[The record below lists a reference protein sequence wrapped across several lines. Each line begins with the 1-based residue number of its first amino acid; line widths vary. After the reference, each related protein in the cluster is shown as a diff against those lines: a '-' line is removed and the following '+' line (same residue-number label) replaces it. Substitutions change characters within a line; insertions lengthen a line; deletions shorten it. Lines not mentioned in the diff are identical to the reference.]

1 MAAAHVHKAAWLRAI
16 GALIVVIASTGCA
29 AVGDDSA
36 GDEPAVAI
44 TGVGSY
50 PRLLMFTEDF
60 GVQLTAVT
68 GQLQSDPR
76 TGCLVLES
84 GAERGVE
91 ERGVMV
97 WPLGSE
103 PVVVRGTPGARVPDA
118 GTFLEGDQLRVYGWI
133 GPSPPEDSRP
143 HAVVD
148 CLRED
153 LALAYAFAVE
163 RVDRG

>member
-1 MAAAHVHKAAWLRAI
+1 MAAAFVHKAARLRVT
-16 GALIVVIASTGCA
+16 GALIVVIATTGCA

-36 GDEPAVAI
+36 GDEPAVPI
-44 TGVGSY
+44 TAVGSY

-60 GVQLTAVT
+60 GVQLTVVT

-84 GAERGVE
+84 VTERGVE

-103 PVVVRGTPGARVPDA
+103 PVVVRGTAGALVPDV
-118 GTFLEGDQLRVYGWI
+118 GTFMVGDQLHAYGWI
-133 GPSPPEDSRP
+133 GPPPSEDSRP

-148 CLRED
+148 CLRDD

-163 RVDRG
+163 RVDGG